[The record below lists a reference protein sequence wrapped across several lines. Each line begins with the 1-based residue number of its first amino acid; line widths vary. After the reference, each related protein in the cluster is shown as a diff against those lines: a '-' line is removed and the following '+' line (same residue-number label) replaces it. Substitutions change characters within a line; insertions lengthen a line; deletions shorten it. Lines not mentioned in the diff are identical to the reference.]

1 MVVETDVNALGWRVN
16 LTPCCSWI
24 SQDVDAAYMT
34 KVEKQAKADSVAEE
48 INSLRVIFEAVSG
61 QILPFSLFLL
71 FTPFIFSSAKCWEP
85 L

>member
-34 KVEKQAKADSVAEE
+34 KVELQAKADSLADE
-48 INSLRVIFEAVSG
+48 INFLRVIYEAVSPPV
-61 QILPFSLFLL
+61 LSSLFLL
-71 FTPFIFSSAKCWEP
+71 PTPFIFSCTKFWES